1 MLIVCLYLNNCV
13 LKTKQAFIF
22 QVRLYQVPQKPISIP
37 PTSSLPSLRS
47 MHDQSAG
54 ERKRKAHVHVGKG
67 QNRPGRSGAWG
78 GGGGWRGRRRW
89 TWRSAADI
97 RGVNITTH
105 HKKHPLYPAH
115 MWTFS
120 GSCKLSGEEPDLG
133 SLRSIRSGS
142 CDCFHRK
149 IQHMHIQYMCYRLLH
164 KAATFGNS
172 LQNLTPVVTI
182 KKRNWRNH
190 VTNMY
195 RLNRASY
202 CWFRKSS

>member
-13 LKTKQAFIF
+13 LKTKQASIF
-22 QVRLYQVPQKPISIP
+22 QVRLHLVPQKVSSADQHSSNVSEKHAWSIC
-37 PTSSLPSLRS
+37 
-47 MHDQSAG
+47 G
-54 ERKRKAHVHVGKG
+54 WKERKAHVHVGKG
-67 QNRPGRSGAWG
+67 QNRPGRSWARG
-78 GGGGWRGRRRW
+78 GGGGWRRRRR

-105 HKKHPLYPAH
+105 HKKHPLYPTH

-120 GSCKLSGEEPDLG
+120 GSCKLSGEEPELG

-149 IQHMHIQYMCYRLLH
+149 IQYMCYRLLH

-172 LQNLTPVVTI
+172 LQNLTPVGAI
-182 KKRNWRNH
+182 
-190 VTNMY
+190 
-195 RLNRASY
+195 
-202 CWFRKSS
+202 